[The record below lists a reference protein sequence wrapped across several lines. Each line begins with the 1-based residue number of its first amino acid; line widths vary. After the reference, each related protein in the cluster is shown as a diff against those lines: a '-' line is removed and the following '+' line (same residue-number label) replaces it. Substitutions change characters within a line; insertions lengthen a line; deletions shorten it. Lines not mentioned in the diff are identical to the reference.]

1 MVDRTRPRLGR
12 PRLPHGRRC
21 GVPNALTLRCLL
33 AGLAFALLGA
43 PSARGQTPNI
53 VVDIRVEGVVQVEM
67 GLILSNLASKI
78 GDPVDR
84 QRVTEDIK
92 TIYGFAY
99 FSDVQA
105 YAEEVPGQGIRL
117 IFVVVEKPRIAFLR
131 LHGNTLLS
139 KSELGRAMTVKV
151 GNVYRP
157 SEVEKMLEQLR
168 QEYRDEGYFSVV
180 VSYRAEQISER
191 EIGVNVLIEETPRV
205 YVTNIRTRNN
215 VVFTELEIQR
225 MIQTSE
231 VDCFD
236 WINDSGVLDE
246 LKINQDLQVVSA
258 AYLRNGYIRL
268 FIDKPLVRVIHN
280 PEFSRVEVLMDI
292 AEGDQYFTGTVDIAG
307 DILGDKER
315 LLSALRLVE
324 GEVYNP
330 FDQNQDVFS
339 LNEIYQE
346 QGYAFVR
353 VIADRKINDETK
365 IVDVVYRIVK
375 GEKAYIGR
383 IEIQGNAE
391 TRDFVIRR
399 EFEVRENELYN
410 GRKLRESQNN
420 LRRLG
425 YFQPSLQ
432 MDTEPTEVGNVL
444 DVVTKVEETQT
455 GTFQAQL
462 GFSEQTKLSLAL
474 SLSKGNLF
482 GRGQTLRLRAATGQ
496 RGIRQNY
503 SVDFIE
509 PHLLDTDI
517 SSDTSFAFRRLDD
530 LTEQSRGAFEELRL
544 SQGFG
549 FPVFRIFRITFTLEG
564 INRTFERSSVNTE
577 KIRSFTTAFSYSTVN
592 HPIFPTDG
600 TEVVLSVSQ
609 IGGLVLDGTTE
620 YRRYRVRYRRFMAL
634 NETSTMVLMGR
645 ARVSWLEQV
654 GDNEI
659 PSQDRFRLGGIT
671 TLRGY
676 DFLDVGGP
684 FGRLER
690 ELNEIRVPLLDDNGD
705 PILDSNGIPVDTF
718 IDQRTIELN
727 DKELDELRG
736 GGIFERL
743 FNLELLFPLAGDN
756 VRGVIF
762 YDAGEVNAERRQYE
776 LLREKEPEFFDLR
789 QSVGVGVRLISP
801 LGVFRFEYG
810 TKLTRESGETPD
822 KFDFTISTLF

>member
-1 MVDRTRPRLGR
+1 M
-12 PRLPHGRRC
+12 
-21 GVPNALTLRCLL
+21 
-33 AGLAFALLGA
+33 
-43 PSARGQTPNI
+43 
-53 VVDIRVEGVVQVEM
+53 VDIRVEGVVQVEM

-139 KSELGRAMTVKV
+139 KTELGRAMTVKV

-324 GEVYNP
+324 GKVYNP

-530 LTEQSRGAFEELRL
+530 LTEQNRGAFEELRL

-690 ELNEIRVPLLDDNGD
+690 ELNEIRIPLLDDNGD

>member
-1 MVDRTRPRLGR
+1 M
-12 PRLPHGRRC
+12 
-21 GVPNALTLRCLL
+21 
-33 AGLAFALLGA
+33 
-43 PSARGQTPNI
+43 
-53 VVDIRVEGVVQVEM
+53 VDIRVEGVVQVEM

-139 KSELGRAMTVKV
+139 KTDLGRAMTVKV

-391 TRDFVIRR
+391 TRDFVVRR

-530 LTEQSRGAFEELRL
+530 LTEQNRGAFEELRL

>member
-1 MVDRTRPRLGR
+1 M
-12 PRLPHGRRC
+12 
-21 GVPNALTLRCLL
+21 
-33 AGLAFALLGA
+33 AFALLGA

-139 KSELGRAMTVKV
+139 KTELGRAMSVKV

-180 VSYRAEQISER
+180 VSYQAEQISER
-191 EIGVNVLIEETPRV
+191 EIGVSVLIEETPRV

-315 LLSALRLVE
+315 LLSALRLAE

-353 VIADRKINDETK
+353 VIADRKINDDTK

-530 LTEQSRGAFEELRL
+530 LTEQNRGAFEELRL